1 MIIFLHF
8 MLNAVILFFVC
19 HGLAVFINNFAKV
32 GEESG
37 FRAAVV
43 DLLAAIVFCL
53 LWIGFK

>member
-1 MIIFLHF
+1 